1 MNLPFYSKS
10 VILHPTSD
18 IRYPR
23 SDFFGSVQRK
33 DFVKLT
39 KWRSPRNLLREAQL
53 ERRLWGSSFVL
64 NEVVIPPNSNTFSD
78 WRRTCHMSLVK
89 TSWRPRE
96 YKTSWRPK
104 ATTTWTFD
112 PHVIRSCTLKPRQI
126 CLPVASNPRGT
137 SPSGNTGSLGE
148 TKLTVSLGGQSLSAY

>member
-1 MNLPFYSKS
+1 MNLPFYSRS
-10 VILHPTSD
+10 FILHPTSYILHPTSD

-89 TSWRPRE
+89 S
-96 YKTSWRPK
+96 SWRPK

-112 PHVIRSCTLKPRQI
+112 SHVIRSCTLKPRQI
-126 CLPVASNPRGT
+126 CLPAASSPRGT
-137 SPSGNTGSLGE
+137 SRSGNTRGLGE
-148 TKLTVSLGGQSLSAY
+148 TKLTVSLGGLSLRAY